1 MGDLREHFPASDGWD
16 EIDLEPILQLYQ
28 EYLKDRM
35 SVPLVS
41 RRLFDVII
49 RYTRASD
56 FPKPSDDEILKP
68 KDDEAFRLFLEES
81 DTQN

>member
-1 MGDLREHFPASDGWD
+1 MGDLRELFPASDGWG
-16 EIDLEPILQLYQ
+16 EIDVEPILQRYQ

-35 SVPLVS
+35 SAPLEW

-49 RYTRASD
+49 RSARVGD
-56 FPKPSDDEILKP
+56 IPKPSDDAILKP

-81 DTQN
+81 DTQY